1 MNPADPVSD
10 SASALPSQG
19 DEPPMPT
26 QEEIEYQ
33 RKTAD
38 AFAKPVMELFFKQM
52 LNVLVEDD
60 KKARLAAEENGA
72 EDFIPKLS
80 QEQIEKL
87 TDLLNIRFP
96 NDEDPGCLEVVMD
109 NGKKAYVKLDACAR
123 DYDLS
128 ADFDKL
134 VLSEEKMSVLKR
146 NIGLVIHLVR
156 LRYLYVMRGDDELV
170 ERLHE
175 LTDYSIDEIRVD
187 QNTTLYVNPDHEI
200 RAGFFVIL
208 EDEIVRPSAEA
219 SCMCGKAD
227 CGHEKSKTSGV
238 AAGTRTE
245 L

>member
-1 MNPADPVSD
+1 MNPADTLSE
-10 SASALPSQG
+10 SAVAPPSPG
-19 DEPPMPT
+19 DDPQMPT
-26 QEEIEYQ
+26 PEEIEYQ

-60 KKARLAAEENGA
+60 KKARIAAEENGA
-72 EDFIPKLS
+72 EDFVPKLS
-80 QEQIEKL
+80 QEQIDKL
-87 TDLLNIRFP
+87 TELLNIRFP
-96 NDEDPGCLEVVMD
+96 QDENPGCLEVIMD
-109 NGKKAYVKLDACAR
+109 NGKMAYVKLDACAR
-123 DYDLS
+123 DYDLT
-128 ADFDKL
+128 ADFNKL
-134 VLSEEKMSVLKR
+134 ILSEEKMAVLKR

-156 LRYLYVMRGDDELV
+156 LRYLYVLRGDDELV
-170 ERLHE
+170 EKLHE
-175 LTDYSIDEIRVD
+175 LTDYPIDEIRVD

-208 EDEIVRPSAEA
+208 EDELVRPSSGA

-227 CGHEKSKTSGV
+227 CGHDKSSTLGV

>member
-1 MNPADPVSD
+1 MNPADSVSD

-19 DEPPMPT
+19 EEPPMPT
-26 QEEIEYQ
+26 PEEIEYQ

-38 AFAKPVMELFFKQM
+38 AFAKPIMELFFKQM

-60 KKARLAAEENGA
+60 KKARIAAEGAGA
-72 EDFIPKLS
+72 EDFVPKLS

-87 TDLLNIRFP
+87 TELLDARFP
-96 NDEDPGCLEVVMD
+96 QDEDPGCLEVIMD

-128 ADFDKL
+128 EDFNKL
-134 VLSEEKMSVLKR
+134 VLSEPKMAVLKR

-170 ERLHE
+170 EKLHE

-187 QNTTLYVNPDHEI
+187 QNTTLYVNPDHEV
-200 RAGFFVIL
+200 RAGFFVVL
-208 EDEIVRPSAEA
+208 EDEVVRSAPGA

-227 CGHEKSKTSGV
+227 CGHGESKTAGV

>member
-1 MNPADPVSD
+1 MNPVDTLSE
-10 SASALPSQG
+10 SASPSQG
-19 DEPPMPT
+19 DDPQMPT
-26 QEEIEYQ
+26 PEEIEYQ

-60 KKARLAAEENGA
+60 KKARTAAEENGA
-72 EDFIPKLS
+72 EDFVPKLS

-96 NDEDPGCLEVVMD
+96 QDEDPGCLEVIMD

-128 ADFDKL
+128 ADFNKL
-134 VLSEEKMSVLKR
+134 VLSEEKMAVLKR

-170 ERLHE
+170 EKLHD

-200 RAGFFVIL
+200 RAGFFVVL
-208 EDEIVRPSAEA
+208 EDEVVKSSTGA

-227 CGHEKSKTSGV
+227 CGHDKSKTAGV
-238 AAGTRTE
+238 AAGARTE